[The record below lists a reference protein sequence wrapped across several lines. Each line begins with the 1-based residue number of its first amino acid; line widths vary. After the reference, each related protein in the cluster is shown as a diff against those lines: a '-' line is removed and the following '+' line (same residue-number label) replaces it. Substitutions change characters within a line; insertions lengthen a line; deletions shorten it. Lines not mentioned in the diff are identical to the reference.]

1 MLGKRQY
8 GKYYSNKK
16 DFIWLNDSIFDS
28 SHDKIL
34 SLFDWN
40 ILAISLDWNVLFEF
54 QTSSHEDYIAWFY
67 CNIIYFVA
75 KLQRDSREE
84 IVSIYILIG
93 EDHKIKSE
101 YLWWDTFLLDD
112 GSHNLQGYKYLSQE
126 QEQWDQGSHTSKL
139 QSYYTEL
146 YICKFLWVLNCNQ
159 KSWEI
164 LRNSY

>member
-16 DFIWLNDSIFDS
+16 DFIWLNDSILDS

-40 ILAISLDWNVLFEF
+40 ILAILLDWNILFEF
-54 QTSSHEDYIAWFY
+54 QTWSHKDYIAWFY
-67 CNIIYFVA
+67 FIVNIIYFVA
-75 KLQRDSREE
+75 KLQRDLHVQKAREE
-84 IVSIYILIG
+84 IVSIYFLIG

-101 YLWWDTFLLDD
+101 YLWWDTSLLDD

-126 QEQWDQGSHTSKL
+126 
-139 QSYYTEL
+139 
-146 YICKFLWVLNCNQ
+146 
-159 KSWEI
+159 
-164 LRNSY
+164 